1 MESMGSTAEAP
12 GRATGDAYAWAR
24 SLGVA
29 AVVGVLAAVVV
40 VYAYY
45 NDPWRPLAH
54 TLGLWVALTAAV
66 TFGRPVPRAVAAAIT
81 FLAVAVVSFYVGL
94 KVGHDIRWA
103 GSGSVMGINWGDA
116 QLWLILAVPAGAV
129 LGLLGASA
137 TRRDWYGPA
146 ATAALLGLLLGD
158 AWRRLA
164 SYGPDIA
171 VTVDL
176 LATVVILAVA
186 TRANRRPELTAAMT
200 VVAALAGFV
209 VVSAPDFLEQVL
221 IEGL

>member
-1 MESMGSTAEAP
+1 MDPTLQAP
-12 GRATGDAYAWAR
+12 DRATGDSSAWAR
-24 SLGVA
+24 SLAAAA
-29 AVVGVLAAVVV
+29 AVGVVAAVVV

-54 TLGLWVALTAAV
+54 TLGVWVALAAAV
-66 TFGRPVPRAVAAAIT
+66 GMRRPMPRAAAAGIT
-81 FLAVAVVSFYVGL
+81 VLAVAVVGFYVGL

-103 GSGSVMGINWGDA
+103 GSASVMGIDWA
-116 QLWLILAVPAGAV
+116 AVQLWLILAVPAGAV

-164 SYGPDIA
+164 GYGMDVA

-176 LATVVILAVA
+176 SAVIVILAVA
-186 TRANRRPELTAAMT
+186 TRANRRPALTVALT

-209 VVSAPDFLEQVL
+209 VVSLPDVL
-221 IEGL
+221 QQIVIEGL